1 MKKTIF
7 LLLSLGANLYF
18 SQVKQDQTE
27 SPVKDYTNKNK
38 ADIKPEFPGGIAVFR
53 TLIMS
58 KLNFSIITDSANSE
72 VQFLIDSKGELSSVT
87 ANGEQESFNK
97 ELIRVINTI
106 NKKWEPAVYK
116 NKPVDY
122 WYTLPMSINFD

>member
-1 MKKTIF
+1 MKKILF
-7 LLLSLGANLYF
+7 LLFTLGFSLCF
-18 SQVKQDQTE
+18 SQAKQDPAE
-27 SPVKDYTNKNK
+27 SPVKDFTNK
-38 ADIKPEFPGGIAVFR
+38 ADIQPEFPGGIAVFR

>member
-1 MKKTIF
+1 MKKLIF
-7 LLLSLGANLYF
+7 LLFTSGFTLCF
-18 SQVKQDQTE
+18 SQVKQDRAE
-27 SPVKDYTNKNK
+27 SPVKDYTNK

-58 KLNFSIITDSANSE
+58 KINFSIITDSANSE
-72 VQFLIDSKGELSSVT
+72 VRFLIDSKGELSSVT
-87 ANGEQESFNK
+87 ANGEQENFNK

>member
-1 MKKTIF
+1 M
-7 LLLSLGANLYF
+7 LGFTLCF
-18 SQVKQDQTE
+18 SQAKQDRTE
-27 SPVKDYTNKNK
+27 SPVKDYTNE
-38 ADIKPEFPGGIAVFR
+38 ADIKPEFPGGIAVFK

-58 KLNFSIITDSANSE
+58 KLDPSIITESANTE
-72 VQFLIDSKGELSSVT
+72 VKFLIDSKGELSSVT

-97 ELIRVINTI
+97 EMIRIINTI

-122 WYTLPMSINFD
+122 WYTLPMSISFD

>member
-1 MKKTIF
+1 MKKLIF
-7 LLLSLGANLYF
+7 LLIMLGFTLCF
-18 SQVKQDQTE
+18 SQAKQDRTE
-27 SPVKDYTNKNK
+27 SPVKDYTNE
-38 ADIKPEFPGGIAVFR
+38 ADIKPEFPGGIAVFK

-58 KLNFSIITDSANSE
+58 KLDPNIITESANTE
-72 VQFLIDSKGELSSVT
+72 VKFLIDSKGKLSSVT

-97 ELIRVINTI
+97 EMIRIINTI

-122 WYTLPMSINFD
+122 WYTLPMSISFD

>member
-1 MKKTIF
+1 M
-7 LLLSLGANLYF
+7 
-18 SQVKQDQTE
+18 
-27 SPVKDYTNKNK
+27 
-38 ADIKPEFPGGIAVFR
+38 
-53 TLIMS
+53 
-58 KLNFSIITDSANSE
+58 
-72 VQFLIDSKGELSSVT
+72 T